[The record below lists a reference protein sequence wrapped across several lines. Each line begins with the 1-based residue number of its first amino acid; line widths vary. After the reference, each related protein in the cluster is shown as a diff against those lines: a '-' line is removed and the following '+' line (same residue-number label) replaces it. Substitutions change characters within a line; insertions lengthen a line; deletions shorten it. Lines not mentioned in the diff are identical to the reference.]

1 MLCSSQSKNTWGL
14 IFCQQNLA
22 QRCSHTGNRQ
32 KLHSQRGRQAVF
44 AGLEAELLLLMAGW
58 LYCGIERHKE
68 KTPGSRPQAVWHSTR
83 NVSAAQLF
91 QVQLAEL
98 GRVSPFL
105 PAPCSCCVQHELQL
119 EPLAAV
125 NVGSFLCLQQGWHW
139 CLWYPKWVCGCQG
152 SDFRLRIAGLL
163 YTATLTQR

>member
-1 MLCSSQSKNTWGL
+1 MLCSSQNKNTWGL

-22 QRCSHTGNRQ
+22 QRCSHTWNRQ

-91 QVQLAEL
+91 QVQLGQGVTIPTCSLLLLCAAWAATGASCCSKRGQL
-98 GRVSPFL
+98 PL
-105 PAPCSCCVQHELQL
+105 PA
-119 EPLAAV
+119 
-125 NVGSFLCLQQGWHW
+125 
-139 CLWYPKWVCGCQG
+139 
-152 SDFRLRIAGLL
+152 AGLAL
-163 YTATLTQR
+163 VPVVPKMGLWLPRLWL